1 MASKFIFFY
10 LEIAL
15 RDPKDHNIYAFE
27 NISHIPT
34 KRLVEIFKIDLSK
47 DPHILEGYFLT
58 KAGFRKH
65 KSYLTQAIGQLNLD
79 IFEYTLRQYA
89 ESDANSVRKLYK
101 KSLME

>member
-1 MASKFIFFY
+1 MASRYVFFY

-15 RDPKDHNIYAFE
+15 RDPKDLNIYAFE
-27 NISHIPT
+27 NISHVPT
-34 KRLVEIFKIDLSK
+34 KKLVEIFKINLSK

-58 KAGFRKH
+58 KAAYRKH
-65 KSYLTQAIGQLNLD
+65 KSYLMQTIGQLNLD

-89 ESDANSVRKLYK
+89 GSDATVRKLYK